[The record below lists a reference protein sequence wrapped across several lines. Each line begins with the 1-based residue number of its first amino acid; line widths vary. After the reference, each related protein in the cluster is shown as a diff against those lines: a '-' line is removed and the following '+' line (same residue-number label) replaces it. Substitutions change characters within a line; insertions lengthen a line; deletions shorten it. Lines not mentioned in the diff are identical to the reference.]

1 MKGPSDAPPTPAS
14 TPPPVVP
21 PEKESEIIEIDNV
34 DEPTPALE
42 TEGQLILK
50 CSLSVFKSQWQDQ
63 LILVSFYYFD
73 APRVPRGV

>member
-1 MKGPSDAPPTPAS
+1 MKGSSDAPPTPAS

-21 PEKESEIIEIDNV
+21 PEKESEIIEIDNE

-50 CSLSVFKSQWQDQ
+50 CSLSVFKWTKNTTKFFQGFQ
-63 LILVSFYYFD
+63 
-73 APRVPRGV
+73 P